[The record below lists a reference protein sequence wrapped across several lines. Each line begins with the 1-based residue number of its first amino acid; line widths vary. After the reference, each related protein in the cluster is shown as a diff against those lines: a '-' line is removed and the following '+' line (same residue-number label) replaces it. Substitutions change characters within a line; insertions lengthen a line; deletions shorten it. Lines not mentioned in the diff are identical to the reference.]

1 MGTSVCDNQVSVC
14 LCWLLSVV
22 VTTHYDQDSLK
33 KKKKKCALGQTF
45 PETNMVAGAGNLR
58 EVTMSTIST
67 KQEV

>member
-1 MGTSVCDNQVSVC
+1 M
-14 LCWLLSVV
+14 
-22 VTTHYDQDSLK
+22 TTHYDQDSLKK